1 MTGGVWHR
9 IRQDHRDRF
18 DWIRFVRGLG
28 LRIGGRSDVT
38 DQDTEQVRTGT
49 AYRDCG
55 SVQSKLYRVERSA
68 PETSVEVMRATDPI
82 SCHACRRAYVNL
94 SIETRSVLDR
104 RPLGFLTQGRTH
116 AIGTMSPGVSVFH
129 HERPSAVRMA
139 HADARFNRGTL
150 HPRLDFSLSLE
161 HWAPNVDRSVSAPA
175 RVRRHI
181 ND

>member
-28 LRIGGRSDVT
+28 LRIGGQSDVT

-49 AYRDCG
+49 AYRDRG

-68 PETSVEVMRATDPI
+68 PETSVEVTRATDPI

-94 SIETRSVLDR
+94 SIETRSVLDG

-116 AIGTMSPGVSVFH
+116 AYGQCPRGVSVFRH
-129 HERPSAVRMA
+129 QRLSAARMA
-139 HADARFNRGTL
+139 HADAGFNPGTL
-150 HPRLDFSLSLE
+150 HRRLNFSFSLE
-161 HWAPNVDRSVSAPA
+161 HWAPNVGRSISAPL
-175 RVRRHI
+175 RVHRHI